1 MAKKKLGDDIIES
14 KLNSLLNS
22 TRKETSKLNNL
33 ILKKDIVE
41 NLELIDDKEFLSNII
56 EDALYKYKF
65 IELAKVYNNSK
76 KNDVSDES
84 IK

>member
-41 NLELIDDKEFLSNII
+41 NLVTVNK
-56 EDALYKYKF
+56 
-65 IELAKVYNNSK
+65 
-76 KNDVSDES
+76 
-84 IK
+84 